1 MNHGASLADLRALAR
16 HRRYHPIMQAMSRA
30 CSPVGPVAG
39 LVLALLAAFMPT
51 LALAGAQP
59 RIKDIVD
66 VQNVRN
72 NQLVGYGLVV
82 GLQGTGDRIR
92 NVPFTEET
100 LQAMLERMGVNIR
113 GTQMLTQNVA
123 AVTVTATM
131 PPFARAGS
139 AIDVQVSALGDA
151 SSLQGGILLV
161 SSLRALD
168 GEIYAVAQGPVAVSG
183 FKAQGAGAKLS
194 RGVMTTARIA
204 GGAIIERE
212 VPYDLRSAHSLKLA
226 LKNPDFTTA
235 QMISQTINRVAP
247 GSAEVLDPGTVE
259 LRPYGSGS
267 LIELM
272 TRIENLTV
280 AVDQPARI
288 VINEAAG
295 TVVMGADVRVSPVAI
310 AQGGLTISVTETPV
324 ASQPAPF
331 SDGQTAVLPRT
342 RIEAN
347 DGNGASLAMLT
358 SGTSLQTLVG
368 GLNALGVSPR
378 DLITILQALKTAGA
392 LQAEIAVQ

>member
-1 MNHGASLADLRALAR
+1 MPTMPRLSLPALLSALSLAAA
-16 HRRYHPIMQAMSRA
+16 
-30 CSPVGPVAG
+30 
-39 LVLALLAAFMPT
+39 VLIVPLAAS
-51 LALAGAQP
+51 AGPQP

-66 VQNVRN
+66 VENVRT

-139 AIDVQVSALGDA
+139 TVDVQVSALGDA
-151 SSLQGGILLV
+151 TSLQGGILLV

-183 FKAQGAGAKLS
+183 FKAQGAAAKLS

-204 GGAIIERE
+204 GGGIIERE
-212 VPYDLRSAHSLKLA
+212 VDYDLRSAQTLKLA

-235 QMISQTINRVAP
+235 RQIASAINREAP
-247 GSAEVLDPGTVE
+247 GSAEVLDPGTVQ

-267 LIELM
+267 IIDLV
-272 TRIENLTV
+272 TRIENLPV
-280 AVDQPARI
+280 QVDQPARI
-288 VINEAAG
+288 VINEASG
-295 TVVMGADVRVSPVAI
+295 TVVMGADVRISPVAI
-310 AQGGLTISVTETPV
+310 AQGGLTISVTETPLV
-324 ASQPAPF
+324 SQPTPL
-331 SDGQTAVLPRT
+331 SGGQTAIVPRT
-342 RIEAN
+342 TVEAD
-347 DGNGASLAMLT
+347 DGGGASLAILNG
-358 SGTSLQTLVG
+358 GTSLQTLIS
-368 GLNALGVSPR
+368 GLNSLGVSPR
-378 DLITILQALKTAGA
+378 DLITILQALRTAGA

>member
-1 MNHGASLADLRALAR
+1 MKKVTRLPILTLATMVAALA
-16 HRRYHPIMQAMSRA
+16 
-30 CSPVGPVAG
+30 PVP
-39 LVLALLAAFMPT
+39 
-51 LALAGAQP
+51 ALAGPAP

-66 VQNVRN
+66 VQNVRA

-92 NVPFTEET
+92 NIPFTEET

-113 GTQMLTQNVA
+113 GTQMLTKNVA
-123 AVTVTATM
+123 AVSVTATM
-131 PPFARAGS
+131 PPFARKGS
-139 AIDVQVSALGDA
+139 TIDVQVSALGDA

-183 FKAQGAGAKLS
+183 FNAQGAAARLS
-194 RGVMTTARIA
+194 RGVTTTARIA

-212 VPYDLRSAHSLKLA
+212 VPFALKSATSLKLA

-235 QMISQTINRVAP
+235 GRIAGTINRQLP
-247 GSAEVLDPGTVE
+247 GTAEVLDPATVE
-259 LRPYGSGS
+259 IRPAGAFIGSVVD
-267 LIELM
+267 LVTRVENM
-272 TRIENLTV
+272 TVE
-280 AVDQPARI
+280 VDQPARI

-295 TVVMGADVRVSPVAI
+295 TVVMGADVRISPVAI
-310 AQGGLTISVTETPV
+310 AQGGLTISVTENPV
-324 ASQPAPF
+324 ASQPGPF
-331 SDGQTAVLPRT
+331 SKGETVALPRT
-342 RIEAN
+342 RIEAD
-347 DGNGASLAMLT
+347 DGGGASLAML
-358 SGTSLQTLVG
+358 GGGASLQSLVS

-378 DLITILQALKTAGA
+378 DLITILQALRSVGA

>member
-1 MNHGASLADLRALAR
+1 MQMPLKSRMRAPLTALA
-16 HRRYHPIMQAMSRA
+16 MTGAA
-30 CSPVGPVAG
+30 
-39 LVLALLAAFMPT
+39 VLALAAPGTAF
-51 LALAGAQP
+51 ADAQP

-66 VQNVRN
+66 VENVRP

-113 GTQMLTQNVA
+113 GDQMLTQNVA

-131 PPFARAGS
+131 PPFARSGS
-139 AIDVQVSALGDA
+139 TIDVQVSALGDA
-151 SSLQGGILLV
+151 TSLQGGILLV

-183 FKAQGAGAKLS
+183 FKAQGAAAKLS

-204 GGAIIERE
+204 GGAIVERE
-212 VPYDLRSAHSLKLA
+212 VPYDLRTAQNLKLA

-235 QMISQTINRVAP
+235 RRIAERINGE
-247 GSAEVLDPGTVE
+247 GSGTAEVLDPATVQITP
-259 LRPYGSGS
+259 RGGNV
-267 LIELM
+267 IELV

-280 AVDQPARI
+280 PVDQPARI

-310 AQGGLTISVTETPV
+310 AQGGLTISVTESPIV
-324 ASQPAPF
+324 SQPGPL
-331 SDGQTAVLPRT
+331 SNGQTTTVPRT
-342 RIEAN
+342 RIQAD

-358 SGTSLQTLVG
+358 EGTSLRTLVS
-368 GLNALGVSPR
+368 GLNSLGVSPR
-378 DLITILQALKTAGA
+378 DLITILQALQSAGA
-392 LQAEIAVQ
+392 LQAEITVQ